1 MNKLTDPSGNVL
13 QSALTE
19 KELRERLGHYVAPAG
34 LYERNKALAFA
45 GRVSCNLDRLVA
57 GSWNEIVLDY
67 EVGSSGVADGAWFK
81 ATFKFYSDWA
91 LFQTVDPAGA
101 NYLSAEYQAGPL
113 APGQSPAT
121 VQSLKVRFDQKGHER
136 PFQKAVIVDTV
147 DGYLNAGDHIIVRL
161 GDRRMGGPGTRV
173 QTFVEDKFRFRC
185 YVDPLGTSR
194 FVAVPGDIVIDIVP
208 GVPAALSIVG
218 PRLVKPGV
226 PFALRVSA
234 HDRWGNACVGIGCPV
249 EVSATL
255 DGREVYRTALEFDS
269 KGWATAPLADLPRAA
284 GELRVAAR
292 MPGALDVEDG
302 IHYVTID
309 QRSPCARVFYGDL
322 HVHAH
327 DTVGTNSPAYNTAYG
342 RDIAGL
348 DVISYTAN
356 DFQITDAN
364 WKLGVKAMDEFHKDG
379 ELVCYPVQE
388 WCGSSTA
395 GGDHNVVFLHGRQ
408 PEFPYNAKGEHNR
421 TLTWNEDMKG
431 SAVELGRWPIEE
443 LWLAYADDPE
453 NHLIM
458 PHVGGRRYIPD
469 WHHPELER
477 LVEITSAWGHFGW
490 LYQDV
495 IARGYKLGASASGD
509 EHRGRPGGGLPG
521 TQVFGTKGGITGII
535 ADRLDRQTVGRALR
549 ARHTFAATG
558 ERLVALARCGDF
570 MQGDELGSQGPATI
584 EYRFLGNTGWD
595 ELVAYD
601 HSGPIW
607 RRDLQKESGYSAR
620 RIRVRWGGARIP
632 DRYRWAEWRGTITV
646 LDGTINGF
654 AGGGFEHQEESVW
667 RAGPTDIG
675 FRTDTY
681 GDSDCVVIDVTNLA
695 RCRIR
700 VAGRID
706 SYVKVGNPLEG
717 NPYVHCPTFEWE
729 LSGAELLA
737 AGQVRR
743 ELGGQELFLAIERVT
758 DAPLPRDVAGT
769 LEIDASNGPHGF
781 RPIYLHGRQA
791 DDAKVWTSAMFIRF
805 GEAKPARRSARP
817 ARR

>member
-1 MNKLTDPSGNVL
+1 MNKLVDPAGKSI
-13 QSALTE
+13 E
-19 KELRERLGHYVAPAG
+19 KATLRESDLRERLGEYVAPAG
-34 LYERNKALAFA
+34 LYDRNKALPFA
-45 GRVSCNLDRLVA
+45 GRVACNLDRLVA
-57 GSWNEIVLDY
+57 GSWNEIVIDY

-91 LFQTVDPAGA
+91 LFQTVDPHGA
-101 NYLSAEYQAGPL
+101 NYVSAEYQAGRL
-113 APGQSPAT
+113 APGQSAAT

-136 PFQKAVIVDTV
+136 PFQKAIIVDTV
-147 DGYLNAGDHIIVRL
+147 DGYLNAGDHIVVRL

-194 FVAVPGDIVIDIVP
+194 FVAVPGDVVIDIVP
-208 GVPAALSIVG
+208 GAPAALSLVG
-218 PRLVKPGV
+218 PRLVKPNV
-226 PFALRVSA
+226 PFTLRVSA
-234 HDRWGNACVGIGCPV
+234 HDRWGNACTDVGGSV
-249 EVSATL
+249 EVRATL
-255 DGREVYRTALEFDS
+255 DGREVYAREVEFDS
-269 KGWATAPLADLPRAA
+269 AGWASAALADLPQAA
-284 GELRVAAR
+284 GELMVVAR
-292 MPGALDVEDG
+292 MPGALDVADAV
-302 IHYVTID
+302 HYVTID
-309 QRSPCARVFYGDL
+309 ERAPCARVFYGDL

-364 WKLGVKAMDEFHKDG
+364 WQLGVKAMNDFHEDG
-379 ELVCYPVQE
+379 KLVCYPVQE

-395 GGDHNVVFLHGRQ
+395 GGDHNVVFLHGKE
-408 PEFPYNAKGEHNR
+408 PEFPYNGKGEHNR

-431 SAVELGRWPIEE
+431 TGVDLGRWPIEE
-443 LWLAYADDPE
+443 LWLAYAHDPE

-469 WHHPELER
+469 WHHPQLER
-477 LVEITSAWGHFGW
+477 LVEISSAWGHFGW

-535 ADRLDRQTVGRALR
+535 ADRLDRPTVGRALR

-558 ERLVALARCGDF
+558 ERLVALARCGKF
-570 MQGDELGSQGPATI
+570 IQGDEFTCKGPAI
-584 EYRFLGNTGWD
+584 IDYRFLGNTGWD
-595 ELVAYD
+595 ELTAYD
-601 HSGPIW
+601 HGGPIW
-607 RRDLQKESGYSAR
+607 HRDLQQEAGYSAR

-632 DRYRWAEWRGTITV
+632 DRYRWAEWRGTISIV
-646 LDGTINGF
+646 NGTIMSF

-681 GDSDCVVIDVTNLA
+681 GDSDCAVIEITNLA
-695 RCRIR
+695 GCRIR
-700 VAGRID
+700 MSGRID
-706 SYVKVGNPLEG
+706 SYVKVGNPLAG

-729 LSGAELLA
+729 VSGEELLA
-737 AGQVRR
+737 KGHVRR

-758 DAPLPRDVAGT
+758 DAPLARD
-769 LEIDASNGPHGF
+769 LEGSLQVDPVNGPHGF
-781 RPIYLHGRQA
+781 RPVYFCGRQA

-805 GEAKPARRSARP
+805 E
-817 ARR
+817 

>member
-1 MNKLTDPSGNVL
+1 MNKMVDPRGASP
-13 QSALTE
+13 QEQLTE
-19 KELRERLGHYVAPAG
+19 NQLRDRLGSYVAPAG
-34 LYERNKALAFA
+34 LYERNKARPFA
-45 GRVSCNLDRLVA
+45 GQVTCNVESLTA
-57 GSWNEIVLDY
+57 GSWNEIILDY
-67 EVGSSGVADGAWFK
+67 EVGSSGIADGAWFK

-91 LFQTVDPAGA
+91 LFQTVDPGGA
-101 NYLSAEYQAGPL
+101 NYVSAEYQAGPL

-173 QTFVEDKFRFRC
+173 QTFVENKFRFRC

-194 FVAVPGDIVIDIVP
+194 FVAVPGDVVIDIVP
-208 GVPAALSIVG
+208 GAPASLSLVG
-218 PRLVKPGV
+218 PRLTSPGV
-226 PFALRVSA
+226 PFNLRVSA
-234 HDRWGNACVGIGCPV
+234 HDRWGNACMDVGGSV
-249 EVSATL
+249 EITAMS
-255 DGREVYRTALEFDS
+255 GGKRVYRKEIEFDA
-269 KGWATAPLADLPRAA
+269 KGWATAAVRDFPREP
-284 GELRVAAR
+284 GELMVLAR
-292 MPGALDVEDG
+292 MPGALGVADAV
-302 IHYVTID
+302 HYVTVD
-309 QRSPCARVFYGDL
+309 ASAPCPRVFYGDL

-327 DTVGTNSPAYNTAYG
+327 DTVGTNSPAYNTAYA

-364 WKLGVKAMDEFHKDG
+364 WELGVKTMDEFHKDG

-395 GGDHNVVFLHGRQ
+395 GGDHNVVFLHGKK
-408 PEFPYNAKGEHNR
+408 PEFPYNEKGEHNR
-421 TLTWNEDMKG
+421 PLTWNEDMKG
-431 SAVELGRWPIEE
+431 TAVDLGRWPIEE
-443 LWLAYADDPE
+443 LWLAYAHDPE

-495 IARGYKLGASASGD
+495 IERGYKLGASASGD

-558 ERLVALARCGDF
+558 ERLVGLTRCAKYI
-570 MQGDELGSQGPATI
+570 QGDEFASKGAVKI
-584 EYRFLGNTGWD
+584 DYRFLGNGGWD
-595 ELVAYD
+595 ELAAYD
-601 HSGPIW
+601 HTGRIW
-607 RRDLQKESGYSAR
+607 YRNLHEEAGYSAR
-620 RIRVRWGGARIP
+620 GIRIRWGGARIP
-632 DRYRWAEWRGTITV
+632 DRYRWAEWRGTISITN
-646 LDGTINGF
+646 GTINAF
-654 AGGGFEHQEESVW
+654 AGGGFEHPEESVW
-667 RAGPTDIG
+667 RAGPTEIG

-681 GDSDCVVIDVTNLA
+681 GDSDCAVIDVSNLA
-695 RCRIR
+695 ACKIR
-700 VAGRID
+700 VSGRID

-717 NPYVHCPTFEWE
+717 NPFVHCPTFDWE
-729 LSGAELLA
+729 ISGEELLRT
-737 AGQVRR
+737 GRIRR
-743 ELGGQELFLAIERVT
+743 ELGGKELFLAIERVT
-758 DAPLPRDVAGT
+758 DADLPRDVAGT
-769 LEIDASNGPHGF
+769 LELEPANGPHGF
-781 RPIYLHGRQA
+781 RPVYFYGRQA

-805 GEAKPARRSARP
+805 G
-817 ARR
+817 

>member
-1 MNKLTDPSGNVL
+1 MNKMADLAQVA
-13 QSALTE
+13 QQQLTE
-19 KELRERLGHYVAPAG
+19 QDLRKKLGGAYIAPHG
-34 LYERNKALAFA
+34 LYEKTKAMPFA
-45 GRVSCNLDRLVA
+45 GTVTCNVGRLIA

-67 EVGSSGVADGAWFK
+67 EVGAAGVADGAWFK

-101 NYLSAEYQAGPL
+101 NYVSAEYQAGAL

-173 QTFVEDKFRFRC
+173 QTFVENRFRFRC

-194 FVAVPGDIVIDIVP
+194 FVAVPGDVVIDIVP
-208 GVPAALSIVG
+208 GAPAALALVG
-218 PRLVKPGV
+218 PRMVKPGT
-226 PFALRVSA
+226 PFTVRVNA
-234 HDRWGNACVGIGCPV
+234 HDRWGNACVDTGSRV
-249 EVSATL
+249 EITASL
-255 DGREVYRTALEFDS
+255 DGSEVYRKIVVLGA
-269 KGWATAPLADLPRAA
+269 KGWATAAISDLPRAA
-284 GELRVAAR
+284 GELMIRAHMIDAPDVADA
-292 MPGALDVEDG
+292 A
-302 IHYVTID
+302 HFVTAD
-309 QRSPCARVFYGDL
+309 KSTPCARIFYADL

-356 DFQITDAN
+356 DFQITDEN
-364 WKLGVKAMDEFHKDG
+364 WNLGVKTMDEFHKDG

-395 GGDHNVVFLHGRQ
+395 GGDHNVVFLHGKK
-408 PEFPYNAKGEHNR
+408 PEFPYNGKGEHNR
-421 TLTWNEDMKG
+421 TFLWNEDMKG
-431 SAVELGRWPIEE
+431 AGVELGRWPIEE
-443 LWLAYADDPE
+443 LWLAYVHDPE

-477 LVEITSAWGHFGW
+477 LIEISSAWGHFGW

-535 ADRLDRQTVGRALR
+535 ADRLDRATVGKALR

-558 ERLVALARCGDF
+558 ERLVALARCGKNI
-570 MQGDELGSQGPATI
+570 QGDEFTHKGTAKI
-584 EYRFLGNTGWD
+584 EYRLLGNTGWD
-595 ELVAYD
+595 EIEAYD
-601 HSGPIW
+601 HGGRIFH
-607 RRDLQKESGYSAR
+607 RNLQEEAGYSER

-632 DRYRWAEWRGTITV
+632 DRYRWAEWRGTVSIV
-646 LDGTINGF
+646 NGTINAF

-681 GDSDCVVIDVTNLA
+681 GDSDCVVVDVSNLS

-706 SYVKVGNPLEG
+706 GYVKVGNPLGG
-717 NPYVHCPTFEWE
+717 NPFVHCPDFDWE
-729 LSGAELLA
+729 VSGAELLEKGA
-737 AGQVRR
+737 VRR
-743 ELGGQELFLAIERVT
+743 ELGGTEMFLAVERVS
-758 DAPLPRDVAGT
+758 DATLPRDVSGV
-769 LEIDASNGPHGF
+769 LEIKPRNGPHGF
-781 RPIYLHGRQA
+781 RPVYFHGRQA
-791 DDAKVWTSAMFIRF
+791 DDAKVWTSAMFITF
-805 GEAKPARRSARP
+805 KT
-817 ARR
+817 